1 MNSVSRAPLQARSR
15 QTMERLLTATLAVIE
30 EKGLAGV
37 TIPGVA
43 ASAGLSPGSVY
54 RRFDD
59 KEAMIRIA
67 FLRFLEWSRET
78 NQASLGSDRLQALT
92 LDEALLALSRG
103 LVAQYRGRT
112 GLLKALDQYLEVQG
126 DSAFR
131 ERAVSIIEANLR
143 LVIDALRPFH
153 DRIAA
158 ADPERAITFAL
169 LSAITL
175 IEAHK
180 LHNSPVWR
188 RVLPLDDDALAAEAA
203 RGMSAY
209 IARR

>member
-1 MNSVSRAPLQARSR
+1 
-15 QTMERLLTATLAVIE
+15 MERLLTATLAVIE

-43 ASAGLSPGSVY
+43 AAAGVSPGSVY

-67 FLRFLEWSRET
+67 FLRFLESSQET
-78 NQASLGSDRLQALT
+78 NEASLGSGRLQALT
-92 LDEALLALSRG
+92 LEAALLAVSRG

-112 GLLKALDQYLEVQG
+112 RLLKALDQYLEVQA
-126 DSAFR
+126 DAAFR
-131 ERAVSIIEANLR
+131 ERAVSIIAANLR
-143 LVIDALRPFH
+143 LLIAALVPFH

-158 ADPERAITFAL
+158 VDPERSVTFAL

-180 LHNSPVWR
+180 LHNSPLWDR
-188 RVLPLDDDALAAEAA
+188 LLPLDDDALASEAA
-203 RGMSAY
+203 RAMAAY
-209 IARR
+209 LTMQ

>member
-1 MNSVSRAPLQARSR
+1 MNSASRAPVQARSR
-15 QTMERLLTATLAVIE
+15 QTMERLLAATLSVIE

-37 TIPGVA
+37 TIPEVA
-43 ASAGLSPGSVY
+43 AVAGLSAGSIY

-59 KEAMIRIA
+59 KEAMVRSA
-67 FLRFLEWSRET
+67 FLRFLDSSQEV
-78 NQASLGSDRLQALT
+78 NQASLVPGRLQART
-92 LDEALLALSRG
+92 LDEAILAISRG

-112 GLLKALDQYLEVQG
+112 RLLKALDQYFEVQA
-126 DSAFR
+126 DAAFR
-131 ERAVSIIEANLR
+131 EQALSVIEANLR
-143 LVIDALRPFH
+143 LLIAAFVPFH

-158 ADPERAITFAL
+158 VDPERGVTFAL

-188 RVLPLDDDALAAEAA
+188 RVLPLDDDALAAEVA
-203 RGMSAY
+203 RGMAAY
-209 IARR
+209 LAQR

>member
-1 MNSVSRAPLQARSR
+1 
-15 QTMERLLTATLAVIE
+15 MERLLAATLSVIE

-37 TIPGVA
+37 TIPEVA
-43 ASAGLSPGSVY
+43 AVAGLSAGSIY

-59 KEAMIRIA
+59 KEAMVRSA
-67 FLRFLEWSRET
+67 FLRFLDSSQEV
-78 NQASLGSDRLQALT
+78 NQASLVPGRLQART
-92 LDEALLALSRG
+92 LDEAILAISRG

-112 GLLKALDQYLEVQG
+112 RLLKALDQYFEVQA
-126 DSAFR
+126 DAAFR
-131 ERAVSIIEANLR
+131 EQALSVIEANLR
-143 LVIDALRPFH
+143 LLIAAFVPFH

-158 ADPERAITFAL
+158 VDPERGVTFAL

-188 RVLPLDDDALAAEAA
+188 RVLPLDDDALAAEVA
-203 RGMSAY
+203 RGMAAY
-209 IARR
+209 LAQR